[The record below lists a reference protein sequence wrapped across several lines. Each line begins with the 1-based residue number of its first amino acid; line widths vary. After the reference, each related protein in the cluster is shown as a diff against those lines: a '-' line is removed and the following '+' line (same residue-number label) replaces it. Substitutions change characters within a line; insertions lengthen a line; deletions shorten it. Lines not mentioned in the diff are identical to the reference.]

1 MERIYVRL
9 LPMTG
14 ETKKR
19 LCKYFAIGHGINLN
33 GCAWA
38 QVAADQKEKFDWC
51 ITHGLIALIPEPPRK
66 APIKPLSLAEQLKL
80 IKVSPR
86 GKKTR
91 SERTETKMI

>member
-9 LPMTG
+9 LPMTA

-38 QVAADQKEKFDWC
+38 QVAADKKEHFDWC
-51 ITHGLIALIPEPPRK
+51 VKHGYLAVIPEPPRK
-66 APIKPLSLAEQLKL
+66 APIKPRTLEEQLEA
-80 IKVSPR
+80 IRAKVR
-86 GKKTR
+86 GKKR
-91 SERTETKMI
+91 AQSARKRK

>member
-9 LPMTG
+9 LPMTA

-38 QVAADQKEKFDWC
+38 QVTADKKENFDWC
-51 ITHGLIALIPEPPRK
+51 VTHGLISLIPEPPRK
-66 APIKPLSLAEQLKL
+66 APIKPRTLEEQLGAIRVKA
-80 IKVSPR
+80 R
-86 GKKTR
+86 GKKR
-91 SERTETKMI
+91 AQSARKRK